1 MATTSKSNVL
11 RIVGGQWRS
20 RKIAFPDVEGLRPT
34 PDRVRETVFN
44 WLQPII
50 AGSVCL
56 DLFAGSG
63 AMGFEALSRGAARV
77 VMLDADAR
85 AIASLRENARTLR
98 TDAAEIVHV
107 DALAYLR
114 GVPPARPFD
123 IVFVDPPYHR
133 DLVNPCLELLGAG
146 PWLARNPQIFIE
158 AERDLKSF
166 HLPAGLALERSKTA
180 GQVGYHLARP
190 PA

>member
-1 MATTSKSNVL
+1 MTTKNKNVL

-20 RKIAFPDVEGLRPT
+20 RKITFPDVEGLRPT

-56 DLFAGSG
+56 DLFSGSG
-63 AMGFEALSRGAARV
+63 AMGFEALSRGARRV

-85 AIASLRENARTLR
+85 AIASLRENARLLQ
-98 TDAAEIVHV
+98 TDSAEILHV

-114 GVPPARPFD
+114 GAPPASPFD
-123 IVFVDPPYHR
+123 IVFLDPPYHR
-133 DLVNPCLELLGAG
+133 DLVNPCLDLLSAG
-146 PWLARNPQIFIE
+146 PWLARTAQIFIE
-158 AERDLKSF
+158 AERDLNAF
-166 HLPAGLALERSKTA
+166 RLPAGLALERSKTA

-190 PA
+190 PT